1 MNRKRRLRDACKVF
15 CGQRVGQAHATIWI
29 ETPGRT
35 YPLRYINRYVDG
47 KALSWGRNN
56 PSAANVAFSIL
67 ADLYGEKE
75 AEFLHGPFLVAVVAS
90 LPEKEWRLRADYVCA
105 WVDWL
110 RAETSQAAM

>member
-1 MNRKRRLRDACKVF
+1 M
-15 CGQRVGQAHATIWI
+15 
-29 ETPGRT
+29 
-35 YPLRYINRYVDG
+35 DG

-90 LPEKEWRLRADYVCA
+90 LPENEWRLRADYVCA

-110 RAETSQAAM
+110 RAETSQAAMIDCLLADCFPRLQAGYADNRAKIGH